1 MGPVRRVGVLLATDG
16 RGQIKRLVVI
26 VAMGLLVSLPVFT
39 QNNDSGPSADE
50 SIVPVETDG
59 PRDGRV
65 DERTLLFTDSA
76 GTEESQDLSVSG
88 FSYWDLVRMVLV
100 LGVVV
105 GLIYLVFYLLRRAGN
120 GRYAQS
126 DLIRVVGS
134 QPLPGNRAIYLI
146 QVGPQVFMV
155 GAGSESVTLLGE
167 ITDRETVDA
176 VALAAGESAGAGRS
190 FAEAFSSLIQGGQE
204 SSLDLMRR
212 QRERLER
219 LRS

>member
-1 MGPVRRVGVLLATDG
+1 MRRVGVLLATDG

-26 VAMGLLVSLPVFT
+26 VGVGLLVSFPSFA
-39 QNNDSGPSADE
+39 QNNESDSASADE
-50 SIVPVETDG
+50 SIRPVEADG
-59 PRDGRV
+59 LSDGRV
-65 DERTLLFTDSA
+65 DERTLLFADQA
-76 GTEESQDLSVSG
+76 GAGESQDLNVSG

-120 GRYAQS
+120 GKYVQN
-126 DLIRVVGS
+126 DLIKVVGS
-134 QPLPGNRAIYLI
+134 QPLPGNRAIYLV
-146 QVGPQVFMV
+146 QVGTQVFMV

-167 ITDRETVDA
+167 ITDKETVDA
-176 VALAAGESAGAGRS
+176 VVLAAGESPGERRS

-204 SSLDLMRR
+204 PSLDLMRR